1 MFPSIY
7 FSANLISKNIEAS
20 HEINKDSDD
29 DNRSVFRDLSAT
41 QQTLLDNSNT
51 SIDMLSAN
59 NYNRKATLF
68 KNMCIILKNKVF
80 ICSALGLSSLFF
92 VITAVQYWASDYME
106 QALKVED
113 TKLVLLSF
121 SIVCVTS
128 PTLGVV
134 LGGWTTSM
142 IGGYESK
149 HSILLCVIYGIFAG
163 LFSVPVTRTNGITE
177 FTIYLWLVLFFGGA
191 IVPAITGII
200 ISTAPNNLR
209 GLANSLTSF
218 LLNLFGFLPA
228 PFVYGMINNA
238 FKDVNNR
245 LAFFCVMN
253 YSFVG
258 VLFLFLACYFRYRHF
273 NEKNSGKSLL
283 TQLKYSSKT
292 AHSQRGSVISDNIAK
307 IFGTPFEIVD
317 KDEERNR
324 IDEEVNEDTR
334 KISGNNINNNETIM
348 TLDIHTTRKKSNPE
362 KTTDFASSLQTPHFN
377 LYYASSEGGESVQKG
392 EVVENNL
399 SFKKD
404 KQENEE
410 EEERNQEKEEFYS
423 SVCSEENNWD
433 NMSNEARKV
442 DGNNLQVNFD
452 KVARDIA
459 DQISEKKVKLSE
471 D

>member
-1 MFPSIY
+1 
-7 FSANLISKNIEAS
+7 
-20 HEINKDSDD
+20 
-29 DNRSVFRDLSAT
+29 
-41 QQTLLDNSNT
+41 
-51 SIDMLSAN
+51 
-59 NYNRKATLF
+59 
-68 KNMCIILKNKVF
+68 
-80 ICSALGLSSLFF
+80 
-92 VITAVQYWASDYME
+92 
-106 QALKVED
+106 
-113 TKLVLLSF
+113 
-121 SIVCVTS
+121 
-128 PTLGVV
+128 
-134 LGGWTTSM
+134 
-142 IGGYESK
+142 
-149 HSILLCVIYGIFAG
+149 
-163 LFSVPVTRTNGITE
+163 
-177 FTIYLWLVLFFGGA
+177 
-191 IVPAITGII
+191 
-200 ISTAPNNLR
+200 
-209 GLANSLTSF
+209 
-218 LLNLFGFLPA
+218 
-228 PFVYGMINNA
+228 
-238 FKDVNNR
+238 
-245 LAFFCVMN
+245 
-253 YSFVG
+253 
-258 VLFLFLACYFRYRHF
+258 
-273 NEKNSGKSLL
+273 
-283 TQLKYSSKT
+283 
-292 AHSQRGSVISDNIAK
+292 VISDNIAK